1 VLFRERLWVPLTWWV
16 LSGLFAFSL
25 LLAIG
30 FYLGWAWG
38 LTVAAVS
45 FLVAGAAFVAL
56 AAEITVST
64 NEVRVGRAMIELA
77 YVGGCTPLDAEQSRR
92 RSGPEADARAYLV
105 LRPYLATVVELTVD
119 DPDDPTPYWLVGT
132 RRPQEL
138 AAAVSA
144 ALAERRK
151 SAGH

>member
-1 VLFRERLWVPLTWWV
+1 MLFRERLWVPLTWWV
-16 LSGLFAFSL
+16 LSGLFALSL

-45 FLVAGAAFVAL
+45 FLLAGAAFVAL
-56 AAEITVST
+56 AAQITVST

-77 YVGGCTPLDAEQSRR
+77 YVGGCAALDAEQSRR
-92 RSGPEADARAYLV
+92 RSGTEADARAYLA
-105 LRPYLATVVELTVD
+105 LRPYLATAVELTVD